1 MQIYNERIYDLQM
14 ENTAILA
21 GSTAGAFAV
30 AKDTSLSIRESG
42 VRGVYVE
49 GLTEQI
55 VSSASQAQAFLASGI
70 RNRRVAATAMN
81 HESSR
86 SHSVFT
92 LTVETQEKKNGRLTS
107 RFASFHLI
115 DLAGSERQKS
125 TGAMGDRLKEASQI
139 NKSLSSLAGVIAA
152 LVDVAQGKQRHVHYR
167 DSKLTHLL
175 RDSLGGNS
183 KTCLIATVSPTDDCY
198 PETLAT
204 LKFAE
209 SAKLVSSTVSSCTCS
224 SGCCN
229 TN

>member
-1 MQIYNERIYDLQM
+1 LVAHGCGLQIYNERIYDLQC
-14 ENTAILA
+14 ENTIITSSGG
-21 GSTAGAFAV
+21 GSTFAPP
-30 AKDTSLSIRESG
+30 KDTSLAIRESAS
-42 VRGVYVE
+42 RGVYVE
-49 GLTEQI
+49 GLNEQN
-55 VSSASQAQAFLASGI
+55 VGSASQAQALLALGI

-92 LTVETQEKKNGRLTS
+92 LTLEAQEKKNGVLKSRLS
-107 RFASFHLI
+107 AFHLI

-125 TGAMGDRLKEASQI
+125 TGTTGERLREASQI
-139 NKSLSSLAGVIAA
+139 NKSLSSLAGVIGA
-152 LVDVAQGKQRHVHYR
+152 LVDIAQGKQRHVHYR

-183 KTCLIATVSPTDDCY
+183 KTSLIATVSPTDDCY

-209 SAKLVSSTVSSCTCS
+209 SAKLVRLSTCLFIT
-224 SGCCN
+224 
-229 TN
+229 